1 MNPELDA
8 FLNDAFQGVQPTS
21 SEIGRVVVTP
31 DFETTANQQD
41 KEQLRDEL
49 TRLLGEQQ
57 PDRAALATAD
67 GFGVPISN
75 NYRLL
80 AKYVRSI
87 TLHHDPP
94 AEGSWVEV
102 APPGYW
108 I

>member
-8 FLNDAFQGVQPTS
+8 FLNDAFQAVQPTS

-31 DFETTANQQD
+31 DFEATANQED
-41 KEQLRDEL
+41 KDQLTDEL
-49 TRLLGEQQ
+49 TRLLGEQK
-57 PDRAALATAD
+57 PDHAALATAD

-87 TLHHDPP
+87 TLHRDPP
-94 AEGSWVEV
+94 AEGPWVEV
-102 APPGYW
+102 APPGNW

>member
-1 MNPELDA
+1 MNPELDT

-21 SEIGRVVVTP
+21 PEIGRVVVTP
-31 DFETTANQQD
+31 DFDVTADQKDQR
-41 KEQLRDEL
+41 QLTEEL
-49 TRLLGEQQ
+49 TRLLGEQK
-57 PDRAALATAD
+57 PDHNALAKAD

-75 NYRLL
+75 KYGLL

-87 TLHHDPP
+87 TLHRDPP
-94 AEGSWVEV
+94 AEGPWVEV